1 MKWLFFV
8 FALVF
13 ASCTTP
19 SNPVDDQDDIPA
31 VEDPATDTPDTDADD
46 PAVDEPD
53 PWQDDPRLT
62 MVDSASTK
70 WLRKPSTSR
79 AVVFNIADGDPIA
92 AYCTDPGWA
101 YMFYDDQAVIGY
113 EPFPDAVDVMHR
125 AVAITV
131 EVHNRDYPDA
141 EWGYINVPM
150 PAPPPPVTDFD
161 PVLGKWQC
169 ALVLDGGTVV
179 EFYQAEYDFEWSAWK
194 GGTMALQLEQY
205 NRDHD
210 PDAFFTAYIVT
221 PSKRRMIRS

>member
-13 ASCTTP
+13 ASCNTP
-19 SNPVDDQDDIPA
+19 SNPVDDQDDTPA
-31 VEDPATDTPDTDADD
+31 VEDPATDTPDADD

-62 MVDSASTK
+62 MVDAASTK

-113 EPFPDAVDVMHR
+113 EPFPDAVDVMHN
-125 AVAITV
+125 AVRITV
-131 EVHNRDYPDA
+131 ESHNMEFPDA

-150 PAPPPPVTDFD
+150 PAPTPPVTDFD
-161 PVLGKWQC
+161 PVLGKWQVC
-169 ALVLDGGTVV
+169 FCLDDGSIVWGPYTA
-179 EFYQAEYDFEWSAWK
+179 EFDFNWAAWK
-194 GGTMALQLEQY
+194 TTVPLDLEIY

-210 PDAFFTAYIVT
+210 PDAHIVWG
-221 PSKRRMIRS
+221 IDE

>member
-1 MKWLFFV
+1 MKWLFLV

-13 ASCTTP
+13 ASCNTP
-19 SNPVDDQDDIPA
+19 SNPVDDQDDTPA
-31 VEDPATDTPDTDADD
+31 VEDPATDTPDA
-46 PAVDEPD
+46 DEPD

-62 MVDSASTK
+62 MVDAASTK

-101 YMFYDDQAVIGY
+101 YMFYDDMAVIGY

-131 EVHNRDYPDA
+131 ESHNREFPDA

-161 PVLGKWQC
+161 PVLAVWQY
-169 ALVLDGGTVV
+169 ALCLDDGTIVAGPYTA
-179 EFYQAEYDFEWSAWK
+179 EFDFNWTAWK
-194 GGTMALQLEQY
+194 SGGAQLDLEQY

-210 PDAFFTAYIVT
+210 PDAHIVWG
-221 PSKRRMIRS
+221 PDA